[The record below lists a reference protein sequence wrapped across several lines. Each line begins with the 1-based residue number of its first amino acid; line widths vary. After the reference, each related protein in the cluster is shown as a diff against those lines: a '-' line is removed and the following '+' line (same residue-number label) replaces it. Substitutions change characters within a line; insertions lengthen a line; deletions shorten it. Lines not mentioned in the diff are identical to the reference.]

1 MTLNELFARFD
12 KLASVSSH
20 NALTCS
26 QQLFGQLL
34 LKHAKGGCYLI
45 VDTNHI
51 ILGLRTGFKF
61 SSDAEYLMLSCCA
74 GAVTEVLICVLAL

>member
-20 NALTCS
+20 NSLTCS

-34 LKHAKGGCYLI
+34 LKHAKGGCYILGGGCY
-45 VDTNHI
+45 HI
-51 ILGLRTGFKF
+51 GLRTDFKC
-61 SSDAEYLMLSCCA
+61 S
-74 GAVTEVLICVLAL
+74 